1 LLVGENGSGKS
12 AIIDA
17 VRRVLGTHS
26 LDWNPIVDDD
36 FFRDAMRLRIEIT
49 FEGMTDEQTSHF
61 GTPQETEYYVRLRV
75 IIRRSGDLEAT
86 KSANFDAALS
96 TRR

>member
-1 LLVGENGSGKS
+1 MKSSTRTFKFQKSNCSSEKNGPGKS

-36 FFRDAMRLRIEIT
+36 FFRDAMRLRIEINI
-49 FEGMTDEQTSHF
+49 M
-61 GTPQETEYYVRLRV
+61 R
-75 IIRRSGDLEAT
+75 
-86 KSANFDAALS
+86 
-96 TRR
+96 

>member
-1 LLVGENGSGKS
+1 MKSSNDPNLLKFQSQSELLVGENGSGKS

-36 FFRDAMRLRIEIT
+36 FFHDAMRLRIEIT
-49 FEGMTDEQTSHF
+49 FEGMTDEQASHF
-61 GTPQETEYYVRLRV
+61 GTPQVRL
-75 IIRRSGDLEAT
+75 
-86 KSANFDAALS
+86 
-96 TRR
+96 